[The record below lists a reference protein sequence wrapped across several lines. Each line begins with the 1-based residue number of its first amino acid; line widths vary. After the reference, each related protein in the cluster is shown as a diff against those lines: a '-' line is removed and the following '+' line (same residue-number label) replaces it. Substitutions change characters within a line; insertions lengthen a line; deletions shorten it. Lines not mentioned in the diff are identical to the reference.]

1 MPKGFGRDLPMDT
14 RIIRDIQR
22 SPSMSAEQGPG
33 WLNEWGGPSGY
44 SFWAG
49 QPVNDRVV
57 YFAVT
62 EGYST
67 QKDIRDA
74 TGLSSGEVLTS
85 LTKLERK
92 GLIETGQVAV

>member
-1 MPKGFGRDLPMDT
+1 MVRDFNRRLPMDT
-14 RIIRDIQR
+14 KIIRDIQR

-62 EGYST
+62 EGYGT

-74 TGLSSGEVLTS
+74 TGLSSGEVSTS

-92 GLIETGQVAV
+92 GLINVGQVAA

>member
-1 MPKGFGRDLPMDT
+1 MARDFNRRLPMDT
-14 RIIRDIQR
+14 KIIRDIQR
-22 SPSMSAEQGPG
+22 SPSMSAEQGSS
-33 WLNEWGGPSGY
+33 WLSEWGGPGGY
-44 SFWAG
+44 SFWAK
-49 QPVNDRVV
+49 QPLSDRVV

-74 TGLSSGEVLTS
+74 TGLSSGEVSTS

-92 GLIETGQVAV
+92 GLIETGVVTA